1 MTQDPTG
8 TGPVPSGPGSEALSD
23 LRGLADL
30 PVVEHAARFDA
41 VHDRLRARLDQDD
54 ETLSPEAGDAD
65 RTGR

>member
-8 TGPVPSGPGSEALSD
+8 TRPAPSGRESEVVSD
-23 LRGLADL
+23 LRDLADL
-30 PVVEHAARFDA
+30 PVAEHAARFDA

-54 ETLSPEAGDAD
+54 ETTSPEAGDAD